1 MNDENPWIAAALAKQ
16 RHTIVREAHA
26 AGLTVAQISEKTGVP
41 RRTVRDILD
50 RPDHWQ
56 PKATQRQSILRL
68 YNLGLH
74 PQEIA
79 RSLDLKQGAVRKAI
93 TEMRRN
99 GQLPP
104 LACNEAMLKVE
115 PVEIRD
121 GTMRAARVPYTE
133 RLPDDPALA
142 ESLERL
148 RLSPGILPKPGEQC
162 DTGWVAAARKR
173 AA

>member
-16 RHTIVREAHA
+16 RHQIVREAHA

-50 RPDHWQ
+50 RPDDWE
-56 PKATQRQSILRL
+56 PKATQRQKILAL
-68 YNLGLH
+68 CKMGLH
-74 PQEIA
+74 AQEIA
-79 RSLDLKQGAVRKAI
+79 KSLGLKQGSVQKAI

-104 LACNEAMLKVE
+104 LACNEAKQQIE
-115 PVEIRD
+115 PIQIRD

-142 ESLERL
+142 ASLERL
-148 RLSPGILPKPGEQC
+148 RLSPGILPKPNEQC